1 MAPAPPTRR
10 EVLILAVLLAVLIFL
25 GNSDTPPSI
34 PELKSPPPQQTNLS
48 TTPVHETHTPHPI
61 DTRLT
66 WGSSPPP
73 ETTIVAHVPGLF
85 PSFPKTLPLLILVTG
100 WT

>member
-1 MAPAPPTRR
+1 MASAPPTRR

-25 GNSDTPPSI
+25 GNSDSSPSI
-34 PELKSPPPQQTNLS
+34 PERNSPPPPPTNS
-48 TTPVHETHTPHPI
+48 SATPLHEAYTLKPI

-85 PSFPKTLPLLILVTG
+85 PSFQNTPLLIFS
-100 WT
+100 